1 MDKFSTKIVIIFFT
15 ALGVMLG
22 SALIGSIGAVF
33 TGQNPLRAMLK
44 IAGEMKIWAIVAAI
58 GGTFS
63 SIEVLESGIFQGQ
76 VRAVVKQ
83 LLYIFS
89 AFWGAHLG
97 HLLLTLLAGVKE

>member
-1 MDKFSTKIVIIFFT
+1 MDKFSTKIVVIFFT

-22 SALIGSIGAVF
+22 SALIGSIAAVF
-33 TGQNPLRAMLK
+33 TSQNPLRTMLK
-44 IAGEMKIWAIVAAI
+44 IAGDIKIWAIVAAI

-63 SIEVLESGIFQGQ
+63 SIEVLESGIFEGQ
-76 VRAVVKQ
+76 IRAVIKQ

-97 HLLLTLLAGVKE
+97 YILLTLLAGVK